1 MIVFLPSPKTDEQA
15 RLYVKA
21 IVWGVII
28 GTILGIV
35 LIAAINAWA
44 ADSLEDNIQTL
55 QNVVQQMR
63 RQRNDEDVI
72 MAREIRLR
80 DQEIARLR
88 AEIEKL
94 TKPTEE
100 PKEKP

>member
-1 MIVFLPSPKTDEQA
+1 
-15 RLYVKA
+15 
-21 IVWGVII
+21 
-28 GTILGIV
+28 
-35 LIAAINAWA
+35 
-44 ADSLEDNIQTL
+44 
-55 QNVVQQMR
+55 VQQMR